1 LPLLL
6 KTFAAE
12 NRPSLRWLE
21 RNGGV
26 LPTLGTCGAGFG
38 FGGRL
43 SWNRRPQNGNA
54 FCFTGLATF
63 WLVFEL
69 LVVKEKLF
77 ARGKNKVRTAV
88 DTLENLVLEFHP
100 SPHSPPTSRSFK
112 KARGSPHAR
121 VRAESLRTPP
131 QTCHPRFGPPAD
143 HRGAL
148 HKEAPE
154 NNSAES
160 STFRKTTRR
169 GKRNGPPPA
178 QGCDPL
184 GCQSCSLRAF
194 LRLRLR
200 ANASLT
206 RFFSPGFR

>member
-21 RNGGV
+21 GNGGV
-26 LPTLGTCGAGFG
+26 LSTLGTCGAGFG

-43 SWNRRPQNGNA
+43 SWNGRPQNGNS

-63 WLVFEL
+63 WLVFKL

-100 SPHSPPTSRSFK
+100 SPHSPV
-112 KARGSPHAR
+112 ARFHMRKRLLPHAQTARR
-121 VRAESLRTPP
+121 VVTHPPSNDYPWIRPTCGSRRSTAEEETLM
-131 QTCHPRFGPPAD
+131 
-143 HRGAL
+143 
-148 HKEAPE
+148 PE
-154 NNSAES
+154 
-160 STFRKTTRR
+160 
-169 GKRNGPPPA
+169 
-178 QGCDPL
+178 
-184 GCQSCSLRAF
+184 
-194 LRLRLR
+194 
-200 ANASLT
+200 
-206 RFFSPGFR
+206 